1 MQASG
6 NVALLF
12 DRSGPTTAR
21 APAPRPPTPMNLVR
35 ISAASMSIESE
46 LLCDPGGAATTREF
60 LIRAFGV
67 EEVDAVTFRRRQ
79 GRVDVRL
86 APTARTS
93 EAWSKLAAA
102 LRGAR
107 PRDSATRDL
116 LEHRV
121 ASLRL
126 IESATESVVRVTRVG
141 SALTTWRVT
150 RHSDRRLGF
159 SHPALRRRDVLHRVR
174 MELSSIYGV
183 EALSTN
189 GLTASVWVNFNPDLI
204 DVEQLVNVV
213 ERSWPKLLA
222 ETTPPLSPRKWI
234 IAVGL
239 LGLGFTAQFLHFA
252 LRPYAVAA
260 VVLYSLP
267 NFIQA
272 ARDLAR
278 GKVRLSMMYSTITTF
293 VILSGNP
300 FPSSVMATFMQSWPR
315 LSERVVLAY
324 DRRLFANSRRRF
336 VWVRTGQDEGVEIR
350 IDIDRLSADDVF
362 HLRAGDYI
370 PVDGVVAEGFGAV
383 DEDMLTGVMGAI
395 DKSPGDRV
403 YGSTYLRTGTLAV
416 RVLRDAGASSANVLA
431 ASLPIGPISRLPSSA
446 AVEHVG
452 NRNAKPSVAVAWL
465 NYVVTGGVGLRLS
478 QGLIR
483 ADYSTGPRLSAQLS
497 TVTGLADG
505 LRQGIIIRKPSALDR
520 LLGANV
526 YVFDDSADL
535 ARARVAVATVAT
547 ADNEDVRTVL
557 SIATAAFVKRGDAR
571 AYALRA
577 ECDRRQIQL
586 PEVLRRRRLA
596 GAIRFEDEFGALAE
610 VATTAYVERTELV
623 IPDGLAPS
631 LIEAG
636 IEIDPDR
643 DPRDP
648 DIRPLWVARN
658 GRVIGAVAFERKEPF
673 GGSVVAAL
681 RARNPKNRFVY
692 LSSSSPAQARAIA
705 EDAGIETSFGGLDAA
720 TKADTIREL
729 SRRTIWIGDGAAPH
743 AKSAIA
749 ASAVSVS
756 VGGVATLLDDAADV
770 ILLQSDLDGLVTL
783 RKLARAH
790 FTRLRTDYRTIY
802 TANFIGTAGAFVAG
816 FGSLEA
822 NLTTNLGSG
831 LVLAT
836 RWRDL
841 RSVARTLERRDKI
854 RLTAPTEELEVEQ
867 ITTGPTDGRE
877 GDVVEFPDPIEATPE
892 IDGV

>member
-12 DRSGPTTAR
+12 DRPGPKPAE
-21 APAPRPPTPMNLVR
+21 PSAPRPPARMTLVR
-35 ISAASMSIESE
+35 VSPASMSIESA
-46 LLCDPGGAATTREF
+46 LLFEPGGAATTREF

-67 EEVDAVTFRRRQ
+67 DEVDAVTFRRRQ

-86 APTARTS
+86 APTARSS
-93 EAWSKLAAA
+93 ETWSKLAAA
-102 LRGAR
+102 LRGAGL
-107 PRDSATRDL
+107 RDAAARDL

-126 IESATESVVRVTRVG
+126 FDSATESVRVTRVG

-150 RHSDRRLGF
+150 RYGDRRLGF
-159 SHPALRRRDVLHRVR
+159 SHPSLRRRAVLHRVG

-189 GLTASVWVNFNPDLI
+189 GLTARVWVTFDPDLI
-204 DVEQLVNVV
+204 SVEQLVNVV
-213 ERSWPKLLA
+213 ERSWPTLLQ

-239 LGLGFTAQFLHFA
+239 LGFAFTAQFLRFA

-260 VVLYSLP
+260 VVLYGLP
-267 NFIQA
+267 NFIQT
-272 ARDLAR
+272 ARDVTR
-278 GKVRLSMMYSTITTF
+278 GKVGLPMLYATITTF
-293 VILSGNP
+293 VVLSGNP
-300 FPSSVMATFMQSWPR
+300 FPSSVMAVFMQSWPR
-315 LSERVVLAY
+315 LSERVAIGY
-324 DRRLFANSRRRF
+324 DRRLFGNARRRF
-336 VWVRTGQDEGVEIR
+336 VWVRTGQSDGVEIR
-350 IDIDRLSADDVF
+350 VDIDRLSAGDVF

-370 PVDGVVAEGFGAV
+370 PVDGVIAEGFGAV

-395 DKSPGDRV
+395 DKSPGDSV
-403 YGSTYLRTGTLAV
+403 YASTYLRTGTLAV
-416 RVLRDAGASSANVLA
+416 RVMRDTGASAANVVA
-431 ASLPIGPISRLPSSA
+431 ASLPIGPISRLPSNA
-446 AVEHVG
+446 EVERVA
-452 NRNAKPSVAVAWL
+452 NRNAKPSVAIAIL
-465 NYVVTGGVGLRLS
+465 NYVATGAVGLRVS

-483 ADYSTGPRLSAQLS
+483 ADYATGPRLSTQLS
-497 TVTGLADG
+497 TVTGIADG
-505 LRQGIIIRKPSALDR
+505 LRQGIFIRKPSALDR

-535 ARARVAVATVAT
+535 ARARVAVAAVAP
-547 ADNEDVRTVL
+547 AYGEDARIVL
-557 SIATAAFVKRGDAR
+557 SIATAAFAKRGDAR
-571 AYALRA
+571 AKALRVESA
-577 ECDRRQIQL
+577 GRRIQL
-586 PEVLRRRRLA
+586 PEVQRRRRLA
-596 GAIRFEDEFGALAE
+596 GAIRFEDGFGGLIE
-610 VATTAYVERTELV
+610 VATTAYVERAELV
-623 IPDGLAPS
+623 IPDALMPS
-631 LIEAG
+631 LAQVG

-648 DIRPLWVARN
+648 DIRPLWVARS
-658 GRVIGAVAFERKEPF
+658 GRVIGVVAFERKEPF
-673 GGSVVAAL
+673 GGAVVAAL
-681 RARNPKNRFVY
+681 RARNKNNRFVY
-692 LSSSSPAQARAIA
+692 LSSASPAQARAIA
-705 EDAGIETSFGGLDAA
+705 EAAGIDTSFGGLDAA
-720 TKADTIREL
+720 TKAATIREL

-743 AKSAIA
+743 AELAIA

-770 ILLQSDLDGLVTL
+770 ILLQSDLDGLVAV

-790 FTRLRTDYRTIY
+790 FTRLRADYRTTY

-841 RSVARTLERRDKI
+841 RSLARALERRDTI

-867 ITTGPTDGRE
+867 IGMVSTDGRE

-892 IDGV
+892 LDGV